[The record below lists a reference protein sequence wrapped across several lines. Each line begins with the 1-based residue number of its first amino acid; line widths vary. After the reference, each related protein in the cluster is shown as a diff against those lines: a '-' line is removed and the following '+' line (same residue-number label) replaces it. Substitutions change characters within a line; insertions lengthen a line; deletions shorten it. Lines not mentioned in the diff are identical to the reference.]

1 MRKSTTFSFLLL
13 VLFQL
18 TGTLAQEDTERHEEL
33 FREVENYLYS
43 PQQNR
48 KESKSLYKEVK
59 SVAETGNADA
69 MYYLGML
76 QKDGIGTSQNL
87 KKARNSFKRA
97 HDLGNTKSAYAVG
110 YFHLKGMGAVP
121 QDYKKAYNWFKKSSE
136 PIAKHWRAKMEF
148 FGLGRK
154 ANKSKALK
162 ILRANKLYN
171 SEVLLKQFE
180 ESISPTESSEGFK
193 DFIAQSSVSEIHGL
207 GSFHSFPDSK
217 MLDGTWEGEY
227 IELDW
232 SKNKVFRVLPVSL
245 EMSNAVNF
253 KATLKISD
261 SVSSASATYSAGLL
275 QFSSL
280 NIPIKKKFTDYPN
293 FTHLMNEIK
302 SIELREL
309 FYNGQTVLVGR
320 LKAFLPVWEEPA
332 NPILILLRKK
342 PKISEAAIA
351 AFEEQASDFLKV
363 YPNPIEQHL
372 LVNFE
377 LPYEA
382 HVSLDIRE
390 YYGTNSYQNSVFSG
404 IRAQGNNTIE
414 ILDIPQ
420 NSGSYLLTIKFDGIT
435 ENKILIKK

>member
-1 MRKSTTFSFLLL
+1 MRNNYLFYVSVCFLVTSVFAQQEEKAVTELL
-13 VLFQL
+13 
-18 TGTLAQEDTERHEEL
+18 D
-33 FREVENYLYS
+33 EVEWYLYS
-43 PQQNR
+43 PEQNR
-48 KESKSLYKEVK
+48 KQSKALFKEVK

-87 KKARNSFKRA
+87 KKARNSFKKA

-110 YFHLKGMGAVP
+110 YFHLKGIGAVP

-136 PIAKHWRAKMEF
+136 PIATHWRAKMEF

-162 ILRANKLYN
+162 ILGANKLYN

-180 ESISPTESSEGFK
+180 ESISPTESCEGFK

-245 EMSNAVNF
+245 EMSNAGNF

-275 QFSSL
+275 QFSNL

-293 FTHLMNEIK
+293 FTHLMNEVK
-302 SIELREL
+302 SVELREL
-309 FYNGQTVLVGR
+309 FYKGQSHLVGR

-332 NPILILLRKK
+332 NPIVILLRKK
-342 PKISEAAIA
+342 PKISEAAMA
-351 AFEEQASDFLKV
+351 AFEEQASDFLKI
-363 YPNPIEQHL
+363 YPNPIGQHL

-377 LPYEA
+377 LPHEA
-382 HVSLDIRE
+382 NVSLDIRE

-420 NSGSYLLTIKFDGIT
+420 NPGNYLLTIKFDGIT